1 MNSIANITPLTLP
14 QLTPQVTPA
23 TSGAGQPGDF
33 QKVLSGA
40 INQVE
45 SLNNNASDSV
55 QKFLRGDN
63 EELHTT
69 ILATQKAEL
78 AFQLGLQVRNKVVD
92 AYQEIMKMQM

>member
-1 MNSIANITPLTLP
+1 VNSIANITPLTLP
-14 QLTPQVTPA
+14 QLNHAISP
-23 TSGAGQPGDF
+23 AGQPGEF
-33 QKVLSGA
+33 QKVLTGA

-45 SLNNNASDSV
+45 SLGNSAAASV
-55 QKFLRGDN
+55 QKFLRGDSD
-63 EELHTT
+63 ELHST

>member
-14 QLTPQVTPA
+14 QLTPA
-23 TSGAGQPGDF
+23 NSAAGQPGEF
-33 QKVLSGA
+33 QKVLTGA

-45 SLNNNASDSV
+45 SLNSSASDSV
-55 QKFLRGDN
+55 QKFLSGDN
-63 EELHTT
+63 EDLHTT
-69 ILATQKAEL
+69 VLATQKAEL

>member
-1 MNSIANITPLTLP
+1 MNPIAQITPLTLP
-14 QLTPQVTPA
+14 QLNPTGA
-23 TSGAGQPGDF
+23 TAGQPGDF
-33 QKVLSGA
+33 QRVLTGA
-40 INQVE
+40 ISQVE
-45 SLNNNASDSV
+45 SLNNSAADSV

-69 ILATQKAEL
+69 ILATQKAEV

>member
-14 QLTPQVTPA
+14 QLNQAISPP
-23 TSGAGQPGDF
+23 GQPGEF
-33 QKVLSGA
+33 QKVLTGA
-40 INQVE
+40 ISQVE
-45 SLNNNASDSV
+45 SLNNNAAESV
-55 QKFLRGDN
+55 QKFLRGDSD
-63 EELHTT
+63 ELHST